1 MDWNPGKSLLFLTVI
16 VDKTL
21 IFTSNFLEKETLNWK
36 SLDKSFSRFMQF
48 HLLKKFNFAFKKFNF
63 VPLKFNSFIREIQFS
78 YKIPMYEV
86 LMRIWGTYTYEV
98 LLRCLWGIYE
108 IPMRYLWGTF
118 ELIMRCLWNTLEVLL
133 KYLLAVVD
141 FLKSCFS
148 SIKLVSYKF
157 LGIST

>member
-1 MDWNPGKSLLFLTVI
+1 MNWNPGKSLLFLTVI

-78 YKIPMYEV
+78 Y
-86 LMRIWGTYTYEV
+86 R
-98 LLRCLWGIYE
+98 
-108 IPMRYLWGTF
+108 IPMRYLWGYEVIIF
-118 ELIMRCLWNTLEVLL
+118 WDNYEVLIRGL
-133 KYLLAVVD
+133 VRVGSTGSAEPVD
-141 FLKSCFS
+141 FLVVLKWNPWIFAVMTSLLC
-148 SIKLVSYKF
+148 KKF
-157 LGIST
+157 KN